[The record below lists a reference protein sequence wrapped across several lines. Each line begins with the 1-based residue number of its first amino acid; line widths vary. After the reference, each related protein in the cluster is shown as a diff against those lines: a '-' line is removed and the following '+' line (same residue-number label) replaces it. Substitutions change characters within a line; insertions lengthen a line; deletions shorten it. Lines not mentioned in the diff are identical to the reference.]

1 MKDSE
6 ADQSQVSFWTRI
18 INFFSENPWRK
29 GLFYPGVFFLSFFP
43 ALKVWGNTSGF
54 VQLLC
59 HVYLGFSFMGPPLF
73 ILLGLFLSKKKLPY
87 AISLFLGLASPFI
100 ILANI
105 DFFLK
110 WKY

>member
-1 MKDSE
+1 MKDSGTN
-6 ADQSQVSFWTRI
+6 QSQISFWTRI

-43 ALKVWGNTSGF
+43 ATEVWANTSGF

-59 HVYLGFSFMGPPLF
+59 HVYLAFSFCGPPLF
-73 ILLGLFLSKKKLPY
+73 VLLGLFLSKKKLPY
-87 AISLFLGLASPFI
+87 AVSLFLGLVTPFI
-100 ILANI
+100 VLVNI